1 MPGIEHMLNKLCLFF
16 WLAVV
21 GVFSYPV
28 QYSEPDRILF
38 LRFIDICSSF
48 TSVSKTL
55 FSCIIYLF
63 NWSIDDLQCCI
74 RFWCIAKWFNLYIYK
89 WKEKSE
95 SGSHS
100 VQSLSHSVTQSYPTL
115 CDPLVCN
122 LPGYS
127 IHGIFQARILEW
139 VAIAFIR
146 GSSQPRVWTWVSC
159 IACRFFTIWVTREA
173 HICIFF
179 FIFFHYS
186 LLQHIEY
193 SFLCYTV
200 GPCCLFTLYILVY
213 IC

>member
-100 VQSLSHSVTQSYPTL
+100 VQFSSVTQSLSRIQLFVTL
-115 CDPLVCN
+115 WSVTYQDTPSMEFSRQEYWSGLPLPSSGD
-122 LPGYS
+122 LPNPG
-127 IHGIFQARILEW
+127 FEP
-139 VAIAFIR
+139 
-146 GSSQPRVWTWVSC
+146 GSP
-159 IACRFFTIWVTREA
+159 ALHA
-173 HICIFF
+173 D
-179 FIFFHYS
+179 S
-186 LLQHIEY
+186 LPSESL
-193 SFLCYTV
+193 
-200 GPCCLFTLYILVY
+200 GKPLF
-213 IC
+213 